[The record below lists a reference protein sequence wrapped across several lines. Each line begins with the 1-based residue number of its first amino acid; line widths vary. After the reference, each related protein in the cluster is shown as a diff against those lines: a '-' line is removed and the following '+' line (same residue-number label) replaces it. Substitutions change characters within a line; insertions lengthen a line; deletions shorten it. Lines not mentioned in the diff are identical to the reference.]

1 MHKHNGTPRT
11 LALMRHRKLTS
22 QLVHQVHQSS
32 ARAKA
37 QFGAE
42 LEQLQTVGQL
52 ITETTEQSCAELLR
66 VSAGLD
72 GILRLLYLQS
82 DRSPEH
88 ESLHCLLAPLKQQ
101 LDRALGNVHEML

>member
-1 MHKHNGTPRT
+1 MHEHNRAAHT
-11 LALMRHRKLTS
+11 LALIKQRKLTS
-22 QLVHQVHQSS
+22 QLVHQVHRSS
-32 ARAKA
+32 ASAKT
-37 QFGAE
+37 QFGAA
-42 LEQLQTVGQL
+42 LEQLQTVGEL

-101 LDRALGNVHEML
+101 LDRAVGNVHDML